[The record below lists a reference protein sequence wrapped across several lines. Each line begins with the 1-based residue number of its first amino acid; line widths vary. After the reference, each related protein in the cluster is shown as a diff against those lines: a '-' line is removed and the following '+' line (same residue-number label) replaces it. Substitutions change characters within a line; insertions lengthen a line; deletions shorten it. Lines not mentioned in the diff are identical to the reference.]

1 MSRGKLIAAA
11 LAALW
16 PCFSHAAELRI
27 QYSAIS
33 KVLAQQVFTQE
44 GRKYVRGTKEQRCN
58 FAYLEHP
65 EISGSNGRLGIRAHF
80 TGRSARNFFGKCVG
94 LGDSFDVQIAAVPYY
109 HDGVIGM
116 KDVRVESVNR
126 DGVYIR
132 LVRSA
137 LAYSLAN
144 DFGYRVL
151 DDAKKILEA
160 RRDPLPVTQELARF
174 DVQSIRVTGDA
185 LVLEVDFAL
194 TVK

>member
-1 MSRGKLIAAA
+1 MAAA
-11 LAALW
+11 LAAFW
-16 PCFSHAAELRI
+16 PCCSEGAELRI
-27 QYSAIS
+27 EYSAIG

-44 GRKYVRGTKEQRCN
+44 GRKYVRGTKEERCN

-65 EISGSNGRLGIRAHF
+65 EISGSNGRIGIRAHF

-109 HDGVIGM
+109 HDGVIGL
-116 KDVRVESVNR
+116 KDVSVDSINR

-132 LVRSA
+132 LVRAA

-144 DFGYRVL
+144 EFGYRVQ

-160 RRDPLPVTQELARF
+160 RRDALPISQELGRF
-174 DVQSIRVTGDA
+174 DVQSIRVTADA
-185 LVLEVDFAL
+185 LVLGVDFTL